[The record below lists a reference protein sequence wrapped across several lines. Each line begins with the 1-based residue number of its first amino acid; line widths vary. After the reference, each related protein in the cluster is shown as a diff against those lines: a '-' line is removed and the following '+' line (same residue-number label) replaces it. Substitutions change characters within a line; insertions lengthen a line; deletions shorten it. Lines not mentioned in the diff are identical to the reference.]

1 MFDSIE
7 SPWDFWPV
15 LLLGPV
21 FVWWRMG
28 SIVPAENAAVA
39 KGERVGLNAMGA
51 ALVAGLKRSIVPAVT
66 ALVAAGFAK
75 RAFSATLPALFS
87 AMFVDHIRIFA
98 QAGDGGDGAAT
109 FRRESFVPMGGP
121 DGGDGGR
128 GGSVVL
134 RADPNAD
141 NLTPF
146 FYEPIIKAKSGERG
160 GSRQCFGK
168 SAPDKIVPVPI
179 GTMVYRLPDESTEEV
194 DPMVAHGDGATFVD
208 FSKTPESEARPR
220 RDRKTPIDPNELEL
234 IADLTQPGQE
244 FVLCQGG
251 KGGIGNVHFKSSRN
265 QAPTRYT
272 EGTPGEQ
279 GYFYVELRTIAD
291 AGLVGYPNA
300 GKSTLLGRISAAHP
314 KIAPYPFTTLTPHI
328 GVMELPGY
336 RRVTVADIPGLI
348 EGAHANVGLGHD
360 FLRHIVRCKLLVFVL
375 DMAGSEGREPL
386 EDLQKLRKE
395 LDLYDPRLSERPWI
409 VVANKMDLP
418 EAAEKLKHF
427 KGRDRKLTVV
437 PVAAGEEQG
446 VEKVKSVLGELI
458 AETPAAET
466 PA

>member
-1 MFDSIE
+1 
-7 SPWDFWPV
+7 
-15 LLLGPV
+15 
-21 FVWWRMG
+21 
-28 SIVPAENAAVA
+28 
-39 KGERVGLNAMGA
+39 
-51 ALVAGLKRSIVPAVT
+51 
-66 ALVAAGFAK
+66 
-75 RAFSATLPALFS
+75 
-87 AMFVDHIRIFA
+87 MFVDHIRIFA
-98 QAGDGGDGAAT
+98 KAGDGGDGAAT

-128 GGSVVL
+128 GGSIVL
-134 RADPNAD
+134 RADTHTD

-146 FYEPIIKAKSGERG
+146 FYEPIVKAKNGERG

-179 GTMVYRLPDESTEEV
+179 GTIVYRLPGEDDAQV
-194 DPMVAHGDGATFVD
+194 DQAVAHGDGATFVD
-208 FSKTPESEARPR
+208 FSKQPEQDDAGK
-220 RDRKTPIDPNELEL
+220 RDRKAPVDPNELEVV
-234 IADLTQPGQE
+234 ADLTQPGQE

-272 EGTPGEQ
+272 EGTPGEE
-279 GYFYVELRTIAD
+279 GHFYLELRKIAD

-300 GKSTLLGRISAAHP
+300 GKSTLLGRISQAHP
-314 KIAPYPFTTLTPHI
+314 KVAPYPFTTLTPHI
-328 GVMELPGY
+328 GVVELPGY
-336 RRVTVADIPGLI
+336 QRVTVADIPGLI

-395 LDLYDPRLSERPWI
+395 LDLYDPKLAERPWI

-427 KGRDRKLTVV
+427 KGRYRKLKVI
-437 PVAAGEEQG
+437 PVGSDDQVG
-446 VEKVKSVLGELI
+446 VEKLKATLSELT
-458 AETPAAET
+458 AEQPV
-466 PA
+466 

>member
-1 MFDSIE
+1 
-7 SPWDFWPV
+7 
-15 LLLGPV
+15 
-21 FVWWRMG
+21 
-28 SIVPAENAAVA
+28 
-39 KGERVGLNAMGA
+39 
-51 ALVAGLKRSIVPAVT
+51 
-66 ALVAAGFAK
+66 
-75 RAFSATLPALFS
+75 
-87 AMFVDHIRIFA
+87 MFVDHIRIFA
-98 QAGDGGDGAAT
+98 KAGDGGDGAAT

-128 GGSVVL
+128 GGSIVL
-134 RADPNAD
+134 RADTHTD

-146 FYEPIIKAKSGERG
+146 FYEPIVKARNGERG

-179 GTMVYRLPDESTEEV
+179 GTIVYRLPGEDDEQV
-194 DPMVAHGDGATFVD
+194 DQAVAHGDGATFVD
-208 FSKTPESEARPR
+208 FSKQPEQDDAGK
-220 RDRKTPIDPNELEL
+220 RDRKAPVDPNELEVV
-234 IADLTQPGQE
+234 ADLTQPGQE

-272 EGTPGEQ
+272 EGVPGEE
-279 GYFYVELRTIAD
+279 GHFYLELRKIAD

-300 GKSTLLGRISAAHP
+300 GKSTLLGRISQAHP
-314 KIAPYPFTTLTPHI
+314 KVAPYPFTTLTPHI
-328 GVMELPGY
+328 GVVELPGY
-336 RRVTVADIPGLI
+336 QRVTVADIPGLI

-395 LDLYDPRLSERPWI
+395 LDLYDPKLAERPWI

-427 KGRDRKLTVV
+427 KGRYRKLKVI
-437 PVAAGEEQG
+437 PVGSDDQAG
-446 VEKVKSVLGELI
+446 VEKLKATLSELT
-458 AETPAAET
+458 AEQPV
-466 PA
+466 

>member
-1 MFDSIE
+1 M
-7 SPWDFWPV
+7 
-15 LLLGPV
+15 
-21 FVWWRMG
+21 
-28 SIVPAENAAVA
+28 AVA
-39 KGERVGLNAMGA
+39 ILE
-51 ALVAGLKRSIVPAVT
+51 
-66 ALVAAGFAK
+66 
-75 RAFSATLPALFS
+75 FSARMRAPFS
-87 AMFVDHIRIFA
+87 CRSSFTRRMFVDHIRIFA
-98 QAGDGGDGAAT
+98 KAGDGGDGAAT

-128 GGSVVL
+128 GGSVIL
-134 RADPNAD
+134 RADTHTD

-146 FYEPIIKAKSGERG
+146 FYEPIVKAKNGERG

-168 SAPDKIVPVPI
+168 SAEDKIVPVPI
-179 GTMVYRLPDESTEEV
+179 GTIVYRLPGEDDVQV
-194 DPMVAHGDGATFVD
+194 DQAVAHGDGATFVD
-208 FSKTPESEARPR
+208 FSKQPAEEETGKRG
-220 RDRKTPIDPNELEL
+220 RKAPVDPNELEM

-272 EGTPGEQ
+272 EGVPGEE
-279 GYFYVELRTIAD
+279 GHFYIELRKIAD

-300 GKSTLLGRISAAHP
+300 GKSTLLGRISQAHP
-314 KIAPYPFTTLTPHI
+314 KVAPYPFTTLTPHI

-336 RRVTVADIPGLI
+336 QRVTVADIPGLI

-395 LDLYDPRLSERPWI
+395 LDLYDPKLGERPWI

-427 KGRDRKLTVV
+427 KGRYRKLKVI
-437 PVAAGEEQG
+437 PVGSNDQAG
-446 VEKVKSVLGELI
+446 VEKLKSTLAELVTEQPVQ
-458 AETPAAET
+458 ETPKAQ
-466 PA
+466 

>member
-1 MFDSIE
+1 
-7 SPWDFWPV
+7 
-15 LLLGPV
+15 
-21 FVWWRMG
+21 
-28 SIVPAENAAVA
+28 
-39 KGERVGLNAMGA
+39 
-51 ALVAGLKRSIVPAVT
+51 
-66 ALVAAGFAK
+66 
-75 RAFSATLPALFS
+75 
-87 AMFVDHIRIFA
+87 MFVDHIRIFA
-98 QAGDGGDGAAT
+98 KAGDGGDGAAT

-128 GGSVVL
+128 GGSIVL
-134 RADPNAD
+134 RADTHTD

-146 FYEPIIKAKSGERG
+146 FYEPIVKAKNGERG

-179 GTMVYRLPDESTEEV
+179 GTIVYRLPGEDDAQV
-194 DPMVAHGDGATFVD
+194 DQAVAHGDGATFVD
-208 FSKTPESEARPR
+208 FSKQPEQDDAGK
-220 RDRKTPIDPNELEL
+220 RDRKAPVDPNELEVV
-234 IADLTQPGQE
+234 ADLTQPGQE

-272 EGTPGEQ
+272 EGTPGEE
-279 GYFYVELRTIAD
+279 GHFYLELRKIAD

-300 GKSTLLGRISAAHP
+300 GKSTLLGRISQAHP
-314 KIAPYPFTTLTPHI
+314 KVAPYPFTTLTPHI
-328 GVMELPGY
+328 GVVELPGY
-336 RRVTVADIPGLI
+336 QRVTVADIPGLI

-395 LDLYDPRLSERPWI
+395 LDLYDPKLGERPWI

-427 KGRDRKLTVV
+427 KGRYRKLKVI
-437 PVAAGEEQG
+437 PVGSDDQAG
-446 VEKVKSVLGELI
+446 VEKLKATLSELT
-458 AETPAAET
+458 AEQPA
-466 PA
+466 